1 MISLRAS
8 AVSPARAFTLV
19 ELLVVISII
28 SVLIALLLP
37 ALSSAREASRAVKCQ
52 SNVRQLGVAIQAY
65 CNDSK
70 GWTFWTNKY
79 AAARF
84 CPDNATTDYY
94 YTRDSYDWQI
104 MPYLMNGTSPYRN
117 DHVRKMASRYFICPT
132 WGMDKLL
139 SYQMFQTVA
148 GDFNNGLSAFQSNIN
163 LWRSPS
169 ELFVMGEGYT
179 TNPTLD
185 SPLNTVFNTAAG
197 RGMDWQSWQRGP
209 YAHAGQTRKFLLF
222 GDNHVASTKQEDIQ
236 VNPLIN
242 GMTGAQR
249 TAFANKHVG
258 GLQGGGNARSI
269 INYTE
274 LPVP

>member
-1 MISLRAS
+1 MMISPRIS
-8 AVSPARAFTLV
+8 SIRPAHGFTLV

-37 ALSSAREASRAVKCQ
+37 ALSSAREAARASLCQ
-52 SNVRQLGVAIQAY
+52 SKIRQLGVAIQLY

-84 CPDNATTDYY
+84 CPDNATTDHY

-104 MPYLMNGTSPYRN
+104 YPYLMNGDSPYRN
-117 DHVRKMASRYFICPT
+117 DYARKMAYKYFACPT
-132 WGMDKLL
+132 WGNGTRL

-148 GDFNNGLSAFQSNIN
+148 GDIDNKRAFQSNIN
-163 LWRSPS
+163 LWKNPS
-169 ELFVMGEGYT
+169 ELFVMTEGYT
-179 TNPTLD
+179 VSSDLD
-185 SPLNTVFNTAAG
+185 YPLNSIFNTAAG
-197 RGMDWQSWQRGP
+197 HGLDWQQWHRGP
-209 YAHAGQTRKFLLF
+209 YAHGGQTIKYILY
-222 GDNHVASTKQEDIQ
+222 GDNHVASTRQEDIQ

-242 GMTGAQR
+242 GMTGPQR
-249 TAFANKHVG
+249 SAFADKHVG
-258 GLQGGGNARSI
+258 GLQGGGNAQSI
-269 INYTE
+269 INYTP